1 MSYIADFTA
10 IGVAIFAVGFAIW
23 ITLQLFVKE

>member
-10 IGVAIFAVGFAIW
+10 IGVAIFAVGFSIW
-23 ITLQLFVKE
+23 MVLELFKKA

>member
-10 IGVAIFAVGFAIW
+10 IGVAIFAVGFAVW
-23 ITLQLFVKE
+23 MVLEMFKKA